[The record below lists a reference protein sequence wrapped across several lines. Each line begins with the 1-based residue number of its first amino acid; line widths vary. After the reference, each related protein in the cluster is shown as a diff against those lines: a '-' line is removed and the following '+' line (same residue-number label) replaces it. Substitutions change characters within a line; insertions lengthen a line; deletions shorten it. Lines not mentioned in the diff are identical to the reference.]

1 MHTEMAVLPAEYLTV
16 KEYSDRIRLHP
27 QTVYRW
33 IATKRLLGV
42 RRYGKAIRIDPARAR
57 LKRA

>member
-1 MHTEMAVLPAEYLTV
+1 MAVLPSEYLTV